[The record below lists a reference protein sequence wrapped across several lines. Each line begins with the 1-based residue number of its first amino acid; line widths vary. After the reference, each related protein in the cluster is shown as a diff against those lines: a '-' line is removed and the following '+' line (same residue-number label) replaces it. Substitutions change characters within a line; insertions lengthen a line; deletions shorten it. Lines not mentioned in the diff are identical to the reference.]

1 MQAGL
6 VFPKNDLSHMNFLAH
21 LFLSGENTELLLG
34 NFMGDF
40 VNNRQ
45 LLDLPEGIQQGV
57 RLHREIDSFTD
68 RHGQVLQGKKRL
80 YERHG
85 KYAPVLIDIF
95 YDYFLANNWERYSA
109 EPFREYVL
117 RTYDLLV
124 EHRPEFPFRLQK
136 LLPNMIADDWLS
148 GYAHYGGLETTFY
161 YLRRRVSRPD
171 LLDGSVESLRLSE
184 DQFDLEF
191 NLFFPELQA
200 HVRSIQES
208 FL

>member
-1 MQAGL
+1 
-6 VFPKNDLSHMNFLAH
+6 MNFLAH
-21 LFLSGENTELLLG
+21 LFLSGEDTELLLG

-45 LLDLPEGIQQGV
+45 VLDLPEGMRRGV

-68 RHGQVLQGKKRL
+68 RHLQVLQGKKRL
-80 YERHG
+80 YARHG

-95 YDYFLANNWERYSA
+95 YDYFLANNWEQYSL
-109 EPFREYVL
+109 EPFGKYVA
-117 RTYDLLV
+117 RIYSLLS
-124 EHRPEFPFRLQK
+124 EHQAAFPSRLQK

-148 GYAHYGGLETTFY
+148 AYAHYGGLETTFY

-171 LLDGSVESLRLSE
+171 LLDGAVERLRISE

-191 NLFFPELQA
+191 NAFFPDLQA
-200 HVRSIQES
+200 HVKSMKGS
-208 FL
+208 L